1 LLGGKGMKVVILC
14 GGKGLRMYELT
25 EDMPKPM
32 APVCGKPMLWH
43 IMMNYKYF
51 GFNDFILLLGYKG
64 EKIKEYFID
73 YNWKQHDFVLDTGS
87 GSIRLLNENE
97 TFHITFLDTGIDTMT
112 GGRIKRAR
120 KYIGNETFM
129 LTYGDGLSNVDLRK
143 LLAYHRKMGRI
154 ATVTGI
160 NKKTQYGVLTVEN
173 GIATSF
179 REKESSG
186 GLINGGFFVFEPAIF
201 DYITDDTNCV
211 LEQEPLKNLAR
222 DGQLAVY
229 FHDGFWTAC
238 DTYGDILKINMLYA
252 GQKYPWK
259 VW

>member
-1 LLGGKGMKVVILC
+1 MKVVILC
-14 GGKGLRMYELT
+14 GGKGLRMHELT

-32 APVCGKPMLWH
+32 AQVCGKPMLWH

-64 EKIKEYFID
+64 EKIKEYFVD
-73 YNWKQHDFVLDTGS
+73 YNWKQHDFRINTQNGD
-87 GSIRLLNENE
+87 IRLLDDNESFN
-97 TFHITFLDTGIDTMT
+97 ITFLDTGIDTMT
-112 GGRIKRAR
+112 GGRIKRA
-120 KYIGNETFM
+120 KKHIGDETFM
-129 LTYGDGLSNVDLRK
+129 LTYGDGLSNVDINK
-143 LLAYHRKMGRI
+143 LLAYHREMGRT

-160 NKKTQYGVLTVEN
+160 RKMTQYGILTVEN

-179 REKESSG
+179 KEKESLEG
-186 GLINGGFFVFEPAIF
+186 IINGGFFVFEPAVF
-201 DYITDDTNCV
+201 DYITDDTYCI

-229 FHDGFWTAC
+229 LHEGFWTAC
-238 DTYGDILKINMLYA
+238 DTYSDILKINI
-252 GQKYPWK
+252 QCDDQESPWK